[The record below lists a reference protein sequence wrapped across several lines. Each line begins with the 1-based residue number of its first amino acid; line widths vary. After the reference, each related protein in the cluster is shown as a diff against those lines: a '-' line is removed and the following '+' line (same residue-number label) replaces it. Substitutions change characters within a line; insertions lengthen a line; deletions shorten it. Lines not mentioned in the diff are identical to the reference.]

1 MMLDFLLNNLVI
13 FLLVFL
19 RVLALFFAAPVLND
33 SSVPNKVRI
42 LMAVFF
48 SYIILMFVHP
58 KVDLTNLSIWF
69 LAASAIKEIVIG
81 LIIGF
86 FTYIIFWGISFAGS
100 LMGFDLG
107 LSIAELISPN
117 LDLNADVVS
126 MIFYVFTLLI
136 FVMIDGPEYLIRS
149 IYYSFK
155 IIPVTKINLT
165 NITEGLIIAESAK
178 VFVVAVKIAAPI
190 LITFLLFDIAESI
203 MSRIIPQMQVF
214 FVLYPVRMWLGFVLI
229 SGSMVFF
236 FFTIRNLLQMNE
248 ENLIRLINSMG

>member
-1 MMLDFLLNNLVI
+1 MLDFLVNNFVG

-48 SYIILMFVHP
+48 AYIIVLFVHP
-58 KVDLTNLSIWF
+58 KIDLANISIWF
-69 LAASAIKEIVIG
+69 LVVSAIKEIVIG

-86 FTYIIFWGISFAGS
+86 FAYMIFWGISFAGS

-136 FVMIDGPEYLIRS
+136 FVMINGPEYLIRS
-149 IYYSFK
+149 VYYSFK
-155 IIPVTKINLT
+155 IIPVANL
-165 NITEGLIIAESAK
+165 NLKSVTEGIIIAESVK
-178 VFVVAVKIAAPI
+178 VFVVAIKIASPI

-236 FFTIRNLLQMNE
+236 FYTIKNLLQLNE

>member
-1 MMLDFLLNNLVI
+1 MLDFLVNNFVG
-13 FLLVFL
+13 FLLIFL

-42 LMAVFF
+42 LMALFF
-48 SYIILMFVHP
+48 AYIITLFVKP
-58 KVDLTNLSIWF
+58 AININEITIWF
-69 LAASAIKEIVIG
+69 LLISAIKEIVIG

-86 FTYIIFWGISFAGS
+86 FTYMIFWAISFAGS

-126 MIFYVFTLLI
+126 MIFYVFALLI
-136 FVMIDGPEYLIRS
+136 FVLINGPEYLIRS

-155 IIPVTKINLT
+155 IVPVTKMNLT
-165 NITEGLIIAESAK
+165 NITEGIIISESAK
-178 VFVVAVKIAAPI
+178 VFVIAVKIAAPI

-229 SGSMVFF
+229 SGSMLFF
-236 FFTIRNLLQMNE
+236 FYTIKNLLQLNE